1 MKKIIPI
8 FFLLF
13 SLAGC
18 KKAIEKYKENA
29 VITAMTNGQWQITKF
44 EWNGSDITKDFNGYK
59 FQYYKNYTVDAVR
72 NGVLEKTGT
81 WDGDPG
87 NMSIKANFPGAA
99 HPLILI
105 NGNWHIDNNSWT
117 YVVASQ
123 TSGGETKK
131 LRLEKL

>member
-1 MKKIIPI
+1 MKKILPI

-13 SLAGC
+13 TMAAC

-44 EWNGSDITKDFNGYK
+44 ERNGSDVTNDFNGYK
-59 FQYYKNYTVDAVR
+59 FQYYKNYTVDAIK
-72 NGVLEKTGT
+72 NGAVEKTGT

-87 NMSIKANFPGAA
+87 NMSIMANFPGAA
-99 HPLILI
+99 HPLTLI

-123 TSGGETKK
+123 TLVGETKK